1 MSSATS
7 TTSLPSGLAVL
18 TTFPDV
24 LFIPEIIFGGLVW
37 ILVAS
42 SKVQL
47 PMLQGWVMFVSVFCF
62 VMSITLLCLY
72 ICGAHG
78 GSSSWVTL
86 AVICQETASLFY
98 LSMAVLEAYSTYI
111 SFGPA
116 NAVMMTVYPENVAA
130 VEMETVVHD
139 CIETIETVYASRP
152 DLKEEPLEEADHTW
166 YIDGSSFMLYN
177 FRRQ

>member
-42 SKVQL
+42 SKVLL

-86 AVICQETASLFY
+86 DVICQETAALFY
-98 LSMAVLEAYSTYI
+98 LSLAVLEAYFTYFI
-111 SFGPA
+111 GIASA
-116 NAVMMTVYPENVAA
+116 NPLVMTIYQENIAA
-130 VEMETVVHD
+130 VVFAFLATLMYVIHKV
-139 CIETIETVYASRP
+139 CSLLRW
-152 DLKEEPLEEADHTW
+152 K
-166 YIDGSSFMLYN
+166 SS
-177 FRRQ
+177 